1 MIRILDQ
8 MYQLAILNK
17 IMQIKKIFLLVLTF
31 SFLSTFVFANFE
43 AEEKFV
49 SNFADNAISILGND
63 NLNISQKN
71 LQFTDLVMSSIDM
84 NLISKFVLSK
94 YWKIASQEQRDV
106 YIKAFEE
113 YFISSYANKLDQ
125 YSGEK
130 IVIVSSDAAKKFVI
144 VKSNIVR
151 DGADTL
157 KIELDW
163 RLLTRDGQ
171 TKIIDL
177 SIEGISLIVAQR
189 EEFQSYL
196 SNNDGDLD
204 ALINKLR
211 SINNKN

>member
-1 MIRILDQ
+1 
-8 MYQLAILNK
+8 
-17 IMQIKKIFLLVLTF
+17 MQIKKILILALSFLLLN
-31 SFLSTFVFANFE
+31 TFVFANFE

-49 SNFADNAISILGND
+49 FNFAENAISILSNE
-63 NLNISQKN
+63 NLDINQKN
-71 LQFTDLVMSSIDM
+71 LQFTNLVMSSIDM

-94 YWKIASQEQRDV
+94 YWKTATPVQRSA
-106 YIKAFEE
+106 YINAFEE

-204 ALINKLR
+204 ALINRLI
-211 SINNKN
+211 SINNKS

>member
-1 MIRILDQ
+1 
-8 MYQLAILNK
+8 
-17 IMQIKKIFLLVLTF
+17 MQIKKILILALFISSIN
-31 SFLSTFVFANFE
+31 SFALANFE

-49 SNFADNAISILGND
+49 SNFADNAISILSND
-63 NLNISQKN
+63 SLDASQKN
-71 LQFTDLVMSSIDM
+71 IQFTELVMSSIDM

-94 YWKIASQEQRDV
+94 YWKLATDDQK
-106 YIKAFEE
+106 KAYQVAFKQ

-130 IVIVSSDAAKKFVI
+130 VIIVSSNAAKKFVI

-151 DGADTL
+151 DGTDTL

-177 SIEGISLIVAQR
+177 SIEGISLIIAQR
-189 EEFQSYL
+189 EEFQSFL
-196 SNNDGDLD
+196 ANNNNSLD
-204 ALINKLR
+204 ALISKLN

>member
-1 MIRILDQ
+1 
-8 MYQLAILNK
+8 
-17 IMQIKKIFLLVLTF
+17 MQIKKILILALFISSIN
-31 SFLSTFVFANFE
+31 SFALANFE

-49 SNFADNAISILGND
+49 SNFADNAISILSNES
-63 NLNISQKN
+63 LNASQKN
-71 LQFTDLVMSSIDM
+71 VQFTELVMSSIDM

-94 YWKIASQEQRDV
+94 YWKLATDDQK
-106 YIKAFEE
+106 KAYQVAFKQ

-130 IVIVSSDAAKKFVI
+130 VVIVSSNAAKKFVI

-151 DGADTL
+151 DGTDTL

-163 RLLTRDGQ
+163 RLLTRDGR

-177 SIEGISLIVAQR
+177 SIEGISLIIAQR
-189 EEFQSYL
+189 EEFQSFL
-196 SNNDGDLD
+196 ANNDNSLD
-204 ALINKLR
+204 ALINKLN

>member
-1 MIRILDQ
+1 MH
-8 MYQLAILNK
+8 
-17 IMQIKKIFLLVLTF
+17 IKKILILALFISSIN
-31 SFLSTFVFANFE
+31 SFALANFE

-49 SNFADNAISILGND
+49 SNFADNAISILSND
-63 NLNISQKN
+63 SLDASQKN
-71 LQFTDLVMSSIDM
+71 IQFTELVMSSIDM

-94 YWKIASQEQRDV
+94 YWKLATDDQK
-106 YIKAFEE
+106 KAYQVAFKQ

-130 IVIVSSDAAKKFVI
+130 VIIVSSNAAKKFVI

-151 DGADTL
+151 DGTDTL

-163 RLLTRDGQ
+163 RLLTRDSQ

-177 SIEGISLIVAQR
+177 SIEGISLIIAQR
-189 EEFQSYL
+189 EEFQSFL
-196 SNNDGDLD
+196 ANNDNSLD
-204 ALINKLR
+204 ALINKLK

>member
-1 MIRILDQ
+1 
-8 MYQLAILNK
+8 
-17 IMQIKKIFLLVLTF
+17 MQIKKILILALFISSIN
-31 SFLSTFVFANFE
+31 SFALASFE

-49 SNFADNAISILGND
+49 SNFADNAISILSNES
-63 NLNISQKN
+63 LNASQKN
-71 LQFTDLVMSSIDM
+71 IQFTELVMSSIDM

-94 YWKIASQEQRDV
+94 YWKLATDDQKKE
-106 YIKAFEE
+106 YLAAFKQ

-130 IVIVSSDAAKKFVI
+130 VIIVSSNAAKKFVI

-151 DGADTL
+151 DGTDTL

-177 SIEGISLIVAQR
+177 SIEGISLIIAQR
-189 EEFQSYL
+189 EEFQSFL
-196 SNNDGDLD
+196 ANNDNSLD
-204 ALINKLR
+204 ALINKLN

>member
-1 MIRILDQ
+1 
-8 MYQLAILNK
+8 
-17 IMQIKKIFLLVLTF
+17 MQIKKILILALFISSIN
-31 SFLSTFVFANFE
+31 SFAFASFE

-49 SNFADNAISILGND
+49 SNFADNAISILSNES
-63 NLNISQKN
+63 LNASQKN
-71 LQFTDLVMSSIDM
+71 IQFTELVMSSIDM

-94 YWKIASQEQRDV
+94 YWKLATDDQK
-106 YIKAFEE
+106 KAYLAAFKQ

-130 IVIVSSDAAKKFVI
+130 VVIVSSNAAKKFVI

-151 DGADTL
+151 DGTDTL

-177 SIEGISLIVAQR
+177 SIEGISLIIAQR
-189 EEFQSYL
+189 EEFQSFL
-196 SNNDGDLD
+196 ANNDNSLD
-204 ALINKLR
+204 ALINKLN

>member
-1 MIRILDQ
+1 
-8 MYQLAILNK
+8 
-17 IMQIKKIFLLVLTF
+17 MQIKKILILALFISTIN
-31 SFLSTFVFANFE
+31 SFALASFE

-49 SNFADNAISILGND
+49 SNFADNAISILSNESVD
-63 NLNISQKN
+63 ASQKN
-71 LQFTDLVMSSIDM
+71 IQFTELVMSSIDM

-94 YWKIASQEQRDV
+94 YWKLATDDQK
-106 YIKAFEE
+106 KAYQVAFKQ

-130 IVIVSSDAAKKFVI
+130 VIIVSSNAAKKFVI

-151 DGADTL
+151 DGTDTL

-177 SIEGISLIVAQR
+177 SIEGISLIIAQR
-189 EEFQSYL
+189 EEFQSFL
-196 SNNDGDLD
+196 ANNDNSLD
-204 ALINKLR
+204 ALINKLN
-211 SINNKN
+211 SINSKN

>member
-1 MIRILDQ
+1 
-8 MYQLAILNK
+8 
-17 IMQIKKIFLLVLTF
+17 MQIKKILILALFISSLN
-31 SFLSTFVFANFE
+31 SFAFASFE
-43 AEEKFV
+43 TEEKFV
-49 SNFADNAISILGND
+49 SNFADKAISILSNESLD
-63 NLNISQKN
+63 ASQKN
-71 LQFTDLVMSSIDM
+71 IQFTELVMSSIDM

-94 YWKIASQEQRDV
+94 YWKLATDDQKKS
-106 YIKAFEE
+106 YLAAFKQ

-130 IVIVSSDAAKKFVI
+130 VVIVSSNAAKKFVI

-151 DGADTL
+151 DGTDTL

-177 SIEGISLIVAQR
+177 SIEGISLIIAQR
-189 EEFQSYL
+189 EEFQSFL
-196 SNNDGDLD
+196 ANNDNNLD
-204 ALINKLR
+204 TLINKLN

>member
-1 MIRILDQ
+1 
-8 MYQLAILNK
+8 
-17 IMQIKKIFLLVLTF
+17 MQIKKILILALFISSIN
-31 SFLSTFVFANFE
+31 SFALANFE

-49 SNFADNAISILGND
+49 SNFADNAISILSND
-63 NLNISQKN
+63 SLDASQKN
-71 LQFTDLVMSSIDM
+71 IQFTELVMSSIDM

-94 YWKIASQEQRDV
+94 YWKLATDDQK
-106 YIKAFEE
+106 KAYQVAFKQ

-130 IVIVSSDAAKKFVI
+130 VVIVSSNAAKKFVI

-151 DGADTL
+151 DGTDTL

-163 RLLTRDGQ
+163 RLLTRDSQ

-177 SIEGISLIVAQR
+177 SIEGISLIIAQR
-189 EEFQSYL
+189 EEFQSFL
-196 SNNDGDLD
+196 ANNDNSLD
-204 ALINKLR
+204 ALINKLN

>member
-1 MIRILDQ
+1 
-8 MYQLAILNK
+8 
-17 IMQIKKIFLLVLTF
+17 MQIKKILILALFISSIN
-31 SFLSTFVFANFE
+31 SFAFASFE

-49 SNFADNAISILGND
+49 SNFADNAISILSND
-63 NLNISQKN
+63 SLDASQKN
-71 LQFTDLVMSSIDM
+71 IQFTELVMSSIDM

-94 YWKIASQEQRDV
+94 YWKLATDDQK
-106 YIKAFEE
+106 KAYQVAFKQ

-130 IVIVSSDAAKKFVI
+130 VVIVSSNAAKKFVI

-151 DGADTL
+151 DGTDTL

-163 RLLTRDGQ
+163 RLLTRDSQ

-177 SIEGISLIVAQR
+177 SIEGISLIIAQR
-189 EEFQSYL
+189 EEFQSFL
-196 SNNDGDLD
+196 ANNDNSLD
-204 ALINKLR
+204 ALINKLN

>member
-1 MIRILDQ
+1 
-8 MYQLAILNK
+8 
-17 IMQIKKIFLLVLTF
+17 MQIKKILILALFISSLN
-31 SFLSTFVFANFE
+31 SFAFASFE
-43 AEEKFV
+43 TEEKFV
-49 SNFADNAISILGND
+49 SNFADKAISILSNES
-63 NLNISQKN
+63 LNASQKN
-71 LQFTDLVMSSIDM
+71 IQFTELVMSSIDM

-94 YWKIASQEQRDV
+94 YWKLATDDQK
-106 YIKAFEE
+106 KAYQSAFKQ

-130 IVIVSSDAAKKFVI
+130 VIIVSSNAAKKFVI

-151 DGADTL
+151 DGTDTL

-177 SIEGISLIVAQR
+177 SIEGISLIIAQR
-189 EEFQSYL
+189 EEFQSFL
-196 SNNDGDLD
+196 ANNDNNLD
-204 ALINKLR
+204 TLINKLN

>member
-1 MIRILDQ
+1 
-8 MYQLAILNK
+8 
-17 IMQIKKIFLLVLTF
+17 MQIKKILILALFISSIN
-31 SFLSTFVFANFE
+31 SFALASFE

-49 SNFADNAISILGND
+49 SNFADNAISILSND
-63 NLNISQKN
+63 SLDASQKN
-71 LQFTDLVMSSIDM
+71 IQFTELVMSSIDM

-94 YWKIASQEQRDV
+94 YWKLATDDQK
-106 YIKAFEE
+106 KAYQVAFKQ

-130 IVIVSSDAAKKFVI
+130 VIIVSSNAAKKFVI

-151 DGADTL
+151 DGTDTL

-177 SIEGISLIVAQR
+177 SIEGISLIIAQR
-189 EEFQSYL
+189 EEFQSFL
-196 SNNDGDLD
+196 ANNDNSLD
-204 ALINKLR
+204 ALINKLN

>member
-1 MIRILDQ
+1 
-8 MYQLAILNK
+8 
-17 IMQIKKIFLLVLTF
+17 MQIKKILILALFISSIN
-31 SFLSTFVFANFE
+31 SFALASFE
-43 AEEKFV
+43 SEEKFV
-49 SNFADNAISILGND
+49 SNFADNAISILSNES
-63 NLNISQKN
+63 LNASQKN
-71 LQFTDLVMSSIDM
+71 IQFTELVMSSIDM

-94 YWKIASQEQRDV
+94 YWKLATDDQK
-106 YIKAFEE
+106 KAYLAAFKQ

-130 IVIVSSDAAKKFVI
+130 VIIVSSNAAKKFVI

-151 DGADTL
+151 DGTDTL

-177 SIEGISLIVAQR
+177 SIEGISLIIAQR
-189 EEFQSYL
+189 EEFQSFL
-196 SNNDGDLD
+196 ANNDNSLD
-204 ALINKLR
+204 ALINKLN

>member
-1 MIRILDQ
+1 
-8 MYQLAILNK
+8 
-17 IMQIKKIFLLVLTF
+17 MQIKKILILAISF

-43 AEEKFV
+43 VEEKFV
-49 SNFADNAISILGND
+49 SNFADNAISILGNKSLD
-63 NLNISQKN
+63 INQKN

-94 YWKIASQEQRDV
+94 YWKTASQAQKV
-106 YIKAFEE
+106 AYLNAFEE

-130 IVIVSSDAAKKFVI
+130 IIIVSSDAAKKFVI

-177 SIEGISLIVAQR
+177 SIEGISLIIAQR
-189 EEFQSYL
+189 EEFQSFL
-196 SNNDGDLD
+196 NNNNGDLD

-211 SINNKN
+211 SINNKS

>member
-1 MIRILDQ
+1 
-8 MYQLAILNK
+8 
-17 IMQIKKIFLLVLTF
+17 MQIKKILILALFISSIN
-31 SFLSTFVFANFE
+31 SFALANFE

-49 SNFADNAISILGND
+49 SNFADNAISILSND
-63 NLNISQKN
+63 SLDASQKN
-71 LQFTDLVMSSIDM
+71 IQFTELVMSSIDM

-94 YWKIASQEQRDV
+94 YWKLATDDQK
-106 YIKAFEE
+106 KAYQVAFKQ

-130 IVIVSSDAAKKFVI
+130 VVIVSSNAAKKFVI

-151 DGADTL
+151 DGTDTL

-163 RLLTRDGQ
+163 RLLTRDSQ

-177 SIEGISLIVAQR
+177 SIEGISLIIAQR
-189 EEFQSYL
+189 EEFQSFL
-196 SNNDGDLD
+196 VNNDNSLD
-204 ALINKLR
+204 ALINKLN

>member
-1 MIRILDQ
+1 
-8 MYQLAILNK
+8 
-17 IMQIKKIFLLVLTF
+17 MQIKKILILALFISSIN
-31 SFLSTFVFANFE
+31 SFALANFE

-49 SNFADNAISILGND
+49 SNFADNAISILSND
-63 NLNISQKN
+63 SLDASQKN
-71 LQFTDLVMSSIDM
+71 IQFTELVMSSIDM

-94 YWKIASQEQRDV
+94 YWKLATDDQKKE
-106 YIKAFEE
+106 YLAAFKQ

-130 IVIVSSDAAKKFVI
+130 VIIVSSNAAKKFVI

-151 DGADTL
+151 DGTDTL

-177 SIEGISLIVAQR
+177 SIEGISLIIAQR
-189 EEFQSYL
+189 EEFQSFL
-196 SNNDGDLD
+196 ANNDNSLD
-204 ALINKLR
+204 ALINKLN

>member
-1 MIRILDQ
+1 
-8 MYQLAILNK
+8 
-17 IMQIKKIFLLVLTF
+17 MQIKKILILALFISLIN
-31 SFLSTFVFANFE
+31 SFAFASFE
-43 AEEKFV
+43 VEERFV
-49 SNFADNAISILGND
+49 SNFADKAISILSNES
-63 NLNISQKN
+63 LNANQKN
-71 LQFTDLVMSSIDM
+71 IQFTELVMSSIDM

-94 YWKIASQEQRDV
+94 YWKLATDDQK
-106 YIKAFEE
+106 KAYLAAFKQ

-130 IVIVSSDAAKKFVI
+130 VIIVSSNAAKKFVI

-151 DGADTL
+151 DGTDTL

-177 SIEGISLIVAQR
+177 SIEGISLIIAQR
-189 EEFQSYL
+189 EEFQSFL
-196 SNNDGDLD
+196 ANNDNSLD
-204 ALINKLR
+204 ALISKLN

>member
-1 MIRILDQ
+1 
-8 MYQLAILNK
+8 
-17 IMQIKKIFLLVLTF
+17 MQIKKILILALFISTIN
-31 SFLSTFVFANFE
+31 SFAFASFE

-49 SNFADNAISILGND
+49 SNFADNAISILSNES
-63 NLNISQKN
+63 LNGSQKN
-71 LQFTDLVMSSIDM
+71 IQFTELVMSSIDM

-94 YWKIASQEQRDV
+94 YWKLATDDQK
-106 YIKAFEE
+106 KAYLEAFKQ

-130 IVIVSSDAAKKFVI
+130 VIIVSSNAAKKFVI

-151 DGADTL
+151 DGTDTL

-177 SIEGISLIVAQR
+177 SIEGISLIIAQR
-189 EEFQSYL
+189 EEFQSFL
-196 SNNDGDLD
+196 ANNDNSLD
-204 ALINKLR
+204 ALINKLN